1 MGVLISSAVLPVTFS
16 LLWKK
21 QNIQAAIAGP
31 IGGLCIS
38 LTAWLVCAKIY
49 SGEIN
54 LATTGT
60 DQAMLAGNLGALVGG
75 GLISVVISLWRP
87 DDYSFEATRS
97 LKQVTDDA
105 VGTPGSNNSSEDI
118 SMDDEKKTTTATVE
132 ITKPAGGWKFDAEE
146 DAKLA
151 KASRFAR
158 WSSGVLTVVLILL
171 WPLPMFFSNYVF
183 TKGFYTGWVVLSIVW
198 AICSTIAVTIYP
210 IWESR
215 GAIKDVFIGMYR
227 AATRKSSTA
236 AV

>member
-16 LLWKK
+16 LLWRK
-21 QNIQAAIAGP
+21 QNVQAACIAP

-38 LTAWLVCAKIY
+38 ITAWLVCAKVY
-49 SGEIN
+49 SGNIT

-60 DQAMLAGNLGALVGG
+60 DQAMLAGNLGALIGG
-75 GLISVVISLWRP
+75 GAISVILSLLKP

-97 LKQVTDDA
+97 LKQVTDD
-105 VGTPGSNNSSEDI
+105 VIGTPGSNNSSEDFVE
-118 SMDDEKKTTTATVE
+118 DEKKTKLATIEVSR
-132 ITKPAGGWKFDAEE
+132 PAEGWGFDREE

-151 KASRFAR
+151 KASKFAR

-171 WPLPMFFSNYVF
+171 WPLPMFFSKYVF
-183 TKGFYTGWVVLSIVW
+183 TKEFYTGWVVLSIVW

-215 GAIKDVFIGMYR
+215 VAIKEVFVGMYR
-227 AATRKSSTA
+227 FLTHKSSTA